1 MGSRDKF
8 VSGVTFMN
16 TENIT
21 VLHHLRANKKSNS
34 ELGFLASILS
44 GKAGKID
51 MMYVEEVLARI
62 TDEARRDLAEEQR
75 IKEERPAPE
84 EVLSLARQKM
94 SETLHEFQLNT
105 ISPAGDPVELVLNR
119 LKDEKYDLLSLEAY
133 GKGGFRK
140 NILGAH
146 VNKIVSKSPIPTLV
160 HKGELDSCERVLIH
174 VPNDRERSTN
184 LTNYLANLL
193 EGSKPAIT
201 FLVILSEKG
210 EKFEGYIS
218 GEEEYLEES
227 LENYAREEY
236 GYLDLAQEII
246 SERGIDADVRYRT
259 GEIQEE
265 ILAEAKEGRYDM
277 LAFSPEK
284 QNILT
289 SMWSG
294 DKSLELIRD
303 LDISVL
309 KFPPLEGD

>member
-1 MGSRDKF
+1 
-8 VSGVTFMN
+8 MN
-16 TENIT
+16 TEDVI
-21 VLHHLRANKKSNS
+21 VLHHLQAIKENNS
-34 ELGFLASILS
+34 GLGFLASIIS
-44 GKAGKID
+44 GKTGKID
-51 MMYVEEVLARI
+51 MIYVEEVLARI
-62 TDEARRDLAEEQR
+62 TDDARRDLAEEQR
-75 IKEERPAPE
+75 SQEERPEPE
-84 EVLSLARQKM
+84 DVLSMARRTM
-94 SETLHEFQLNT
+94 AGPLPEFELDTL
-105 ISPAGDPVELVLNR
+105 SSAGDPVELVLNR
-119 LKDEKYDLLSLEAY
+119 LKDEEYDLLSLEAY

-146 VNKIVSKSPIPTLV
+146 VNKIVSKSPVPTLV

-309 KFPPLEGD
+309 KFPPPEED